1 MEIFYRILFIV
12 FAIYVLLRSIAY
24 AKYEIDQEK
33 NKSGGICLI
42 SFACFVTLFS
52 VIMFWVDS

>member
-42 SFACFVTLFS
+42 AFACFVTLFS